1 MHRYYFTK
9 AKITYHFRRFR
20 GSIAPLPERKHSVS
34 KCTSTLDHHAAHG
47 SMTAQPKTHEHKNFV
62 KVRGRVTL
70 DAHPRSRT
78 RARWA
83 HLTPAQ
89 RSGAALHLGC
99 PEEDHG
105 TGSRLGPRV
114 AGSGKR
120 ATIPENISGLSQAQY
135 SVGRYTILSWYNTQM
150 VLYYTQLVG
159 ILYNTR

>member
-1 MHRYYFTK
+1 MKVTPKAVQRYYFTK

-83 HLTPAQ
+83 HLTPTQ

-105 TGSRLGPRV
+105 TGPRLGPRV
-114 AGSGKR
+114 WRGAR
-120 ATIPENISGLSQAQY
+120 AQAPTALRARRA
-135 SVGRYTILSWYNTQM
+135 RYFLCWYC
-150 VLYYTQLVG
+150 Y
-159 ILYNTR
+159 